1 MHRAGVPRAVS
12 DPVRALRR
20 SLAFSGAVGVTVP
33 ATQVASNDRLLD
45 PARFPSEGY
54 WAFCRFESDAIPA
67 VRLGFQRGGFNAGPQ
82 ACIPNPSYLQLHLEV
97 MTREGALLWLPSG
110 LYPAERVESAPT
122 AFSIRLANPG
132 HEIFQFAGWPQIQCQ
147 FRSEDD
153 YVAVDLHFDLRS
165 VTVLPDGILPHCVF
179 AMFESMGNVQGTIRS
194 GGRVTPV
201 RGKAFVDHTR
211 IIEQRN
217 AVLARRMSL
226 YTTLY
231 FEDGSGLYGYHALDV
246 NNRPIEGYCFG
257 VFLNPQGQ
265 GRFLA
270 DATLIQLALDEDRI
284 AESWRLLYRGDD
296 GTIEVAI
303 TVRPQPI
310 LRCWGSPTAPQRRDQ
325 FSIVPLVLDGLAQFV
340 RGDGSRSVL
349 HGIGLSEYYD
359 SELWPIDPKA
369 RLDRD
374 PGR

>member
-1 MHRAGVPRAVS
+1 M
-12 DPVRALRR
+12 
-20 SLAFSGAVGVTVP
+20 
-33 ATQVASNDRLLD
+33 
-45 PARFPSEGY
+45 RFPSEGY

-67 VRLGFQRGGFNAGPQ
+67 VRLGFQRGGFNAGSQ

-110 LYPAERVESAPT
+110 LYPAQLVESSPAAPT
-122 AFSIRLANPG
+122 IRLANADCD
-132 HEIFQFAGWPQIQCQ
+132 IFEFSGWPQIRCH

-153 YVAVDLHFDLRS
+153 SIEVDLQFDLRS

-179 AMFESMGNVQGTIRS
+179 AMFESMGNAQGTVRS
-194 GGRVTPV
+194 GEHVFPV
-201 RGKAFVDHTR
+201 DGKAFVDHTR

-231 FEDGSGLYGYHALDV
+231 FEDGSGLYGYHALDQYD
-246 NNRPIEGYCFG
+246 RPIEGYCFG
-257 VFLNPQGQ
+257 VFLDPQGE
-265 GRFLA
+265 GRYIS
-270 DATLIQLALDEDRI
+270 DVTLIQLALDEDRI

-296 GTIEVAI
+296 GTIDISI

-325 FSIVPLVLDGLAQFV
+325 FSIVPLVLDGLAHFV
-340 RGDGSRSVL
+340 RADGSVKILR
-349 HGIGLSEYYD
+349 GIGLAEYFD
-359 SELWPIDPKA
+359 SELWPIDPQA
-369 RLDRD
+369 RLDR
-374 PGR
+374 

>member
-1 MHRAGVPRAVS
+1 MS
-12 DPVRALRR
+12 DPVQVLRP

-33 ATQVASNDRLLD
+33 ATQVATADRLLD
-45 PARFPSEGY
+45 RARFPSEGY
-54 WAFCRFESDAIPA
+54 WAFCRFENDAVPA
-67 VRLGFQRGGFNAGPQ
+67 VRLGFQRGGFNAGAQ
-82 ACIPNPSYLQLHLEV
+82 ACTPNPSYLQLHLEV

-110 LYPAERVESAPT
+110 LYPAQRVESAPHELN
-122 AFSIRLANPG
+122 IRLANPG
-132 HEIFQFAGWPQIQCQ
+132 GEIFEFAGWPQIRCQ

-153 YVAVDLHFDLRS
+153 YLAADLQFDLRS

-179 AMFESMGNVQGTIRS
+179 AMFESMGDVTGTIRS
-194 GGRVTPV
+194 GARVTSV

-211 IIEQRN
+211 ITEQRN

-246 NNRPIEGYCFG
+246 NNRPVEGYCFG
-257 VFLNPQGQ
+257 VFLDPQGQ
-265 GRFLA
+265 GRFLT
-270 DATLIQLALDEDRI
+270 DATLMQLALDEDRI
-284 AESWRLLYRGDD
+284 AKSWRLLYRGDD
-296 GTIEVAI
+296 GTIDVAI

-310 LRCWGSPTAPQRRDQ
+310 LRSWGSPTAPQRRDQ
-325 FSIVPLVLDGLAQFV
+325 FSILPLVLDGRAQFV
-340 RGDGSRSVL
+340 RGDGSSSVL
-349 HGIGLSEYYD
+349 RGIGLSEYYD

-369 RLDRD
+369 RLDPD

>member
-1 MHRAGVPRAVS
+1 MTGSVQSPAG
-12 DPVRALRR
+12 

-33 ATQVASNDRLLD
+33 ATQVLWYDRLLD

-67 VRLGFQRGGFNAGPQ
+67 VRLGFQRGGFNAGPKP
-82 ACIPNPSYLQLHLEV
+82 CKLNPSYLQLHLEV

-110 LYPAERVESAPT
+110 VYPAERVESAPT
-122 AFSIRLANPG
+122 AFNIRLADTD
-132 HEIFQFAGWPQIQCQ
+132 HEIFEFSGWPQIQCR
-147 FRSEDD
+147 FRSEDR
-153 YVAVDLHFDLRS
+153 YLEVDLGFDLGS

-194 GGRVTPV
+194 GGQVTAV

-217 AVLARRMSL
+217 PVVARQMSL

-231 FEDGSGLYGYHALDV
+231 FEDGSGLYGYYAVDA
-246 NNRPIEGYCFG
+246 NDRPIAEYCFG
-257 VFLNPQGQ
+257 VFLNPDGQ
-265 GRFLA
+265 GRFFA
-270 DATLIQLALDEDRI
+270 DATLTQLALDEDRI
-284 AESWRLLYRGDD
+284 AKSWRLRYRMDD
-296 GTIEVAI
+296 GAVEIAI

-325 FSIVPLVLDGLAQFV
+325 FSILPLVLDSLAQFV
-340 RGDGSRSVL
+340 GADGTNRTL
-349 HGIGLSEYYD
+349 RGIGLSEYYD
-359 SELWPIDPKA
+359 RELWPIDPLA
-369 RLDRD
+369 RLD
-374 PGR
+374 

>member
-1 MHRAGVPRAVS
+1 MS
-12 DPVRALRR
+12 DSVRALRR
-20 SLAFSGAVGVTVP
+20 SLAYSGAVGVTVP
-33 ATQVASNDRLLD
+33 ATQVASKDRLLD

-54 WAFCRFESDAIPA
+54 WAFCRFESEAIPA

-82 ACIPNPSYLQLHLEV
+82 VCIPNPSYLQLHLEV

-122 AFSIRLANPG
+122 AFSIRLANAG
-132 HEIFQFAGWPQIQCQ
+132 HEIFQFAGWPLIHCQ
-147 FRSEDD
+147 FRSDDD
-153 YVAVDLHFDLRS
+153 YLEVDLHFDLRS

-179 AMFESMGNVQGTIRS
+179 AMFESMGNVAGTIRA
-194 GGRVTPV
+194 GGQVTAV

-217 AVLARRMSL
+217 AVFARRMSL

-246 NNRPIEGYCFG
+246 NDRPIEGYCFG

-265 GRFLA
+265 GQFLA
-270 DATLIQLALDEDRI
+270 GASLIQLALDEDRI

-325 FSIVPLVLDGLAQFV
+325 FSILPLVLDGLAQFV
-340 RGDGSRSVL
+340 SGDGSRREL
-349 HGIGLSEYYD
+349 RGIGLSEYYD